1 MGSEPQA
8 PLRRRLK
15 DLQFGFASADHEAS
29 HDPDLLLRGFVDPFH
44 LVDEAKSGRKFLFLG
59 YKGSGKSALG
69 EHLLLLSKAD
79 PHLFVKFTNIADI
92 SFSTFSQICKGV
104 IEPEARYP
112 MVWSWL
118 LLLFLL
124 DSFSTDQGS
133 NYLHDEDLFLS
144 IEGLKQV
151 GLLPQPDLS
160 DLVHT
165 TADKSFSLKL
175 TTLIGGIEATLR
187 ATRDPGDFPFL
198 VDRLKLVC
206 TRFESESKHLL
217 IIDGFDELLRRGHL
231 QYDALGCLIFE
242 ANRLNMDFA
251 AKGVPAKVIVLCRTD
266 LFERLPGPNKNKIRQ
281 NAAVHIDW
289 YCPDAHI
296 TQSPLLSLINRRASL
311 AVAEPIDVFTTYLPS
326 TLRSDGMGDIR
337 AQILENTRQV
347 PRDIIMLFKNLQ
359 NYSGD
364 RVMTPSQIMSGLA
377 QYSRDYLIPEIQD
390 ELDGYIS
397 GEQINLFMRLVGS
410 IRRISVSVDA
420 LNDQAKELGYPET
433 FDLIGILRVLFE
445 CSAIGNVEPGS
456 RRSAVIA
463 TFKCRNR
470 HASFNESRP
479 IILHRGLWSGL
490 GLRW

>member
-1 MGSEPQA
+1 MGSEPQL

-151 GLLPQPDLS
+151 GLLPQPELS

-187 ATRDPGDFPFL
+187 ATRAPGDFPFL

-296 TQSPLLSLINRRASL
+296 TPRLCAG
-311 AVAEPIDVFTTYLPS
+311 AEV
-326 TLRSDGMGDIR
+326 R
-337 AQILENTRQV
+337 
-347 PRDIIMLFKNLQ
+347 
-359 NYSGD
+359 
-364 RVMTPSQIMSGLA
+364 
-377 QYSRDYLIPEIQD
+377 
-390 ELDGYIS
+390 
-397 GEQINLFMRLVGS
+397 MR
-410 IRRISVSVDA
+410 
-420 LNDQAKELGYPET
+420 
-433 FDLIGILRVLFE
+433 
-445 CSAIGNVEPGS
+445 
-456 RRSAVIA
+456 
-463 TFKCRNR
+463 
-470 HASFNESRP
+470 
-479 IILHRGLWSGL
+479 
-490 GLRW
+490 